1 MKGNEGLGLDP
12 KGRIRWSHARA
23 LPVLVVISTLISGCG
38 TGSPPGTGA
47 GPTKGADLV
56 YNVCLEVNA
65 GSVGA
70 QMLPIVCRVIAD
82 DCKKNPGGDGCTGK
96 LRALDEKMKP
106 RGTSMLF
113 TAAHA
118 GRTDIVKTM
127 LGTGSD
133 PNAPVATG
141 WTPLLIAAAEG
152 HEGVVAALLEA
163 GAAPNAKNQLG
174 RTALM
179 LASSKGFTAI
189 VKSLL
194 ARGADPNI
202 APTDAQGWTALMVAA
217 RTGQVETVQV
227 LLTGGADPAAKDKS
241 GSTALALA
249 EAQGHSAVARVLKEH
264 ARGR

>member
-1 MKGNEGLGLDP
+1 MKTNEALDLDVT
-12 KGRIRWSHARA
+12 GTIQRSHTLA
-23 LPVLVVISTLISGCG
+23 LAALVVISALIGGCV

-47 GPTKGADLV
+47 GPSQGGDLV
-56 YNVCLEVNA
+56 YNVCLDVHA

-82 DCKKNPGGDGCTGK
+82 SCKQNPGGDGCKGP

-127 LGTGSD
+127 LGAGSD

-141 WTPLLIAAAEG
+141 WTPLLIASAEG

-163 GAAPNAKNQLG
+163 GAAPTAKNQLG

-179 LASSKGFTAI
+179 FAASKGFTAI
-189 VKSLL
+189 VRDLL
-194 ARGADPNI
+194 ARGADPNVV
-202 APTDAQGWTALMVAA
+202 PTDAQGWTALMVAA
-217 RTGQVETVQV
+217 RTGRVETVQV
-227 LLTGGADPAAKDKS
+227 LLSGGADPAAKDKS

-249 EAQGHSAVARVLKEH
+249 EAQGHSAVVRVLMDH